1 MKNLL
6 IILIIVFSASYGH
19 AQEFKFTANSFY
31 KLQIGKVWDKKVN
44 DTSPV
49 DIKFADKKLTLSF
62 KDSGEE
68 LWKGD
73 VKEVNVVKE
82 NESGKKYILTVEK
95 GQWIHYVIYTESE
108 RQGQAITIPG
118 ISEGLVVSYDVYL
131 VSKP

>member
-6 IILIIVFSASYGH
+6 IIFILVFSVSFCH
-19 AQEFKFTANSFY
+19 AQEFEFTANSFY

-44 DTSPV
+44 ETSPV
-49 DIKFADKKLTLSF
+49 DIKFSEGKLILEF

-68 LWKGD
+68 FWKGD
-73 VKEVNVVKE
+73 VEEVNVVKD

-95 GQWIHYVIYTESE
+95 DQWIHYVIYTESE
-108 RQGQAITIPG
+108 RQGKAITIPG

-131 VSKP
+131 INKP